1 MPNLLEISGDD
12 IARLADADLRALI
25 GLLCEADYRLA
36 GLSTKGI
43 TWGGHQDACDGGL
56 DVVVRSETPPPQN
69 SFVQRCMTGFQVK
82 KPNMTKTKII
92 NEMKPKGVL
101 REEIKNL
108 IQGKGSYIIVSSG
121 ASTTDKTL
129 RNRIDAMKEAVA
141 GETNHQNLHLAFFD
155 CGRVATWLRSHPS
168 LILWV
173 RYKIGRQL
181 NGWRPY
187 ENWAKAPGGIEEEYL
202 FDDGLRLH
210 DGTRSKEQGISVADG
225 LQDLRATLSRPGISV
240 RLTGLSG
247 VGKTRL
253 VQAIFDDR
261 IGKGALNRYQA
272 FYTDMS
278 NSPDPNPNAFAEWL
292 IADRTRAILIVDN
305 CRPDLHRQL
314 TKTCSEPSSTISLLT
329 VEYDVRDDIPE
340 ETSVIRLEP
349 SSDEIIEKLI
359 RRRFTHVSQIDA
371 RKIAEFSGGNARVAI
386 SLANTMQ
393 HGDTLSSIRDED
405 LFERLF
411 WQRQRPDKDLLISAE
426 ACSLV
431 YSFEGTDIDSDQ
443 SELKFLASLAGQ
455 SVPDLYRAMGE
466 LKKRDLIQA
475 RDVWRAVLP
484 HAIANRLA
492 KRALESIPKST
503 IDQTFRCRGSERLIK
518 SFTRRLSYLHDCN
531 PAVEIVNDWP
541 APDGWIGKEKCNLNA
556 FGMEIFRNIA
566 PVSPEKVLE
575 AIERAAN
582 SDDGSRFTSR
592 ENTHY
597 YEFVRLLR
605 HLAYDPELF
614 DRSVELICRYAL
626 SEKPEENRNSTHDIL
641 KSLFYIH
648 LSGTHASVEAR
659 TKVIEELVYSEEEVK
674 QELGLILLDAALE
687 TWNFSSSD
695 EFEFGARK
703 RDFGYEP
710 RTHKDIAHW
719 YETFIGICTRIALSR
734 QSIAQRAQ
742 KILADHLRGLW
753 TNIGVFETLERSA
766 QQIHERQ
773 AWNDGW
779 IAVREIIRYDVKSF
793 QKEIQNRLNNLEK
806 FLRPRDLME
815 LARTYALSDQNRSF
829 GLEDDF
835 DDSQDA
841 SSGWQRAQETTRKI
855 GFQVAQDPETLNI
868 LLSDLVSTH
877 NLRLRSFG
885 MGLADGSDNKE
896 ELWKLLYAQ
905 FEKTPPE
912 KRQITVLLGF
922 LSSCA
927 ESDSAFYNS
936 MLDNLTND
944 DLLGD
949 SFPLFQTSVS
959 IDRQG
964 VERLN
969 KALDIGKVKI
979 GTFRYLAGG
988 RVHESISDDDLAGLL
1003 NKILTKEDGIGVAI
1017 DIPIDILSMRF
1028 HGSKDSLQDHSGELT
1043 SVARNALLLFTFPD
1057 VERGRNNNL
1066 DHELARIART
1076 TLNGQEGA
1084 STAVELCRHIAKA
1097 ISDNRIY
1104 AVDYHDLL
1112 NALARTQPFLFLDM
1126 IIGDDGIKDY
1136 QRRGMFG
1143 DHFRRRS
1150 NPVDQISDDDIVS
1163 WCDDKPEDR
1172 YPLIASVIQPFSES
1186 EETGGPAWNPIV
1198 YSIFA
1203 KTQNLNNVLKH
1214 LARAIW
1220 PSGWSG
1226 SLADILQKRAVLF
1239 QNLFQHENEE
1249 IRSWANNQYSALQKS
1264 IDTEREEEKQRH
1276 RKRNETFE

>member
-1 MPNLLEISGDD
+1 MPNLLEITGDD
-12 IARLADADLRALI
+12 IALLDDADLRALI

-36 GLSTKGI
+36 GLSSKGI

-56 DVVVRSETPPPQN
+56 DVVVRGETPPPHN
-69 SFVQRCMTGFQVK
+69 SFVPKSITGFQVK
-82 KPNMTKTKII
+82 KPDMPKAEILK
-92 NEMKPKGVL
+92 EMQPNGIL
-101 REEIKNL
+101 RDEIKVL
-108 IQGKGSYIIVSSG
+108 IQESGAYIIVSSSG
-121 ASTTDKTL
+121 STTDTAL
-129 RNRIDAMKEAVA
+129 RKRTDAMKEAVA
-141 GETNHQNLHLAFFD
+141 DETNHQNLHLDFFD
-155 CGRVATWLRSHPS
+155 RGRVASWVRLHPS

-173 RYKIGRQL
+173 RNKIGRQL
-181 NGWRPY
+181 NGWLPY
-187 ENWAKAPGGIEEEYL
+187 GNWAKAPDGIEEEYL
-202 FDDGLRLH
+202 LDDGLRLY
-210 DGTRSKEQGISVADG
+210 DGTRTKDQGISVEDG
-225 LQDLRATLSRPGISV
+225 LQELRSTLSRPGRSV

-261 IGKGALNRYQA
+261 IGEGALNRYQA

-278 NSPDPNPNAFAEWL
+278 NSPSPDPNTFAEWL
-292 IADRTRAILIVDN
+292 IADGARAILIVDN
-305 CRPDLHRQL
+305 CTPGLHRQL
-314 TKTCSEPSSTISLLT
+314 TDTCSELISLLT
-329 VEYDVRDDIPE
+329 VEYDVRDDLPD
-340 ETSVIRLEP
+340 ETSVFRLEP
-349 SSDEIIEKLI
+349 ASDEIIEKLI
-359 RRRFTHVSQIDA
+359 NKRFPHISQVDVRR
-371 RKIAEFSGGNARVAI
+371 IAEFSGGNARVAI
-386 SLANTMQ
+386 SLANTVQ
-393 HGDTLSSIRDED
+393 IGDTLSSIHDED
-405 LFERLF
+405 LFEKLF
-411 WQRQRPDKDLLISAE
+411 WQRHKPDNNLLISAE

-431 YSFEGTDIDSDQ
+431 YSFEGTDTESDQ
-443 SELKFLASLAGQ
+443 SELKFLASLIDQ
-455 SVPDLYRAMGE
+455 SVTDLYRAVGE
-466 LKKRDLIQA
+466 LKRRDLIQA

-492 KRALESIPKST
+492 KRALEFIPKAR
-503 IDQTFRCRGSERLIK
+503 IVQAFLYSESKRLIK

-531 PAVEIVNDWP
+531 PAVEIVTDWL
-541 APDGWIGKEKCNLNA
+541 APDGWIGKETSNLSD

-566 PVSPEKVLE
+566 PVTPEKALE

-582 SDDGSRFTSR
+582 GDDGSRFTSR
-592 ENTHY
+592 ENAHY

-614 DRSVELICRYAL
+614 DRSVTLMCRYAL
-626 SEKPEENRNSTHDIL
+626 SEKPEENRNSTRDIL

-659 TKVIEELVYSEEEVK
+659 AKVIEELVDSEEEVK

-687 TWNFSSSD
+687 TWHFSSSD

-710 RTHKDIAHW
+710 KDHKDFPHW
-719 YETFIGICTRIALSR
+719 YETYIGICTRIVLSC
-734 QSIAQRAQ
+734 QPTAQRAQ
-742 KILADHLRGLW
+742 RILADHLRGLW
-753 TNIGVFETLERSA
+753 TNIGLFETLEKSA

-806 FLRPRDLME
+806 LLRPRDLLE

-835 DDSQDA
+835 ADSDDA
-841 SSGWQRAQETTRKI
+841 SSGWQRAQAATRKI
-855 GFQVAQDPETLNI
+855 GFQVAQDPETLDI
-868 LLSDLVSTH
+868 LLPELVSTH

-896 ELWKLLYAQ
+896 ELWKLIYAQ

-936 MLDNLTND
+936 MLDNLIND

-949 SFPLFQTSVS
+949 SFPLLQTTCS

-969 KALDIGKVKI
+969 EALDFGKVKI
-979 GTFRYLAGG
+979 DTFRYLAWG
-988 RVHESISDDDLAGLL
+988 RVHESISDDDLTGLL
-1003 NKILTKEDGIGVAI
+1003 KKILTKEDGIDVAI
-1017 DIPIDILSMRF
+1017 EILRMRF
-1028 HGSKDSLQDHSGELT
+1028 HGSKDSSQKHSGELMA
-1043 SVARNALLLFTFPD
+1043 VARSALLLFTFPD
-1057 VERGRNNNL
+1057 AERGRRNNL
-1066 DHELARIART
+1066 DHELAGIART
-1076 TLNGQEGA
+1076 TLNGQEGTP
-1084 STAVELCRHIAKA
+1084 TAIELCRHIAEA

-1112 NALARTQPFLFLDM
+1112 NGLARTQPFVFLDM
-1126 IIGDDGIKDY
+1126 IVGNDGIKDY
-1136 QRRGMFG
+1136 QRRRMFG

-1150 NPVDQISDDDIVS
+1150 NPIDQISDDDILS
-1163 WCDDKPEDR
+1163 WCDDSPEDR
-1172 YPLIASVIQPFSES
+1172 YPLTASVIQPFSES
-1186 EETGGPAWNPIV
+1186 EETGGPAWKPIV
-1198 YSIFA
+1198 YSIIA
-1203 KTQNLNNVLKH
+1203 KAPNLNNVLKH
-1214 LARAIW
+1214 LARMIR

-1249 IRSWANNQYSALQKS
+1249 IRSWAKSQYSALQKT
-1264 IDTEREEEKQRH
+1264 IEKERDEEKQRH